1 VLSGGE
7 CLTSEYSWSLTY
19 IYEKKAKE
27 IIREPVAFYMD
38 QLKERDV

>member
-1 VLSGGE
+1 MEPDL
-7 CLTSEYSWSLTY
+7 YIY